1 MNKSSDID
9 YIVANIRHLKSEI
22 KSLNYLSNN
31 LMNEITELRENQ
43 LQIYQSKTIKG
54 KFFNIIGYIF
64 SIYCIYRIFMST
76 INLIFKRN
84 PKKDPITRLFDII
97 TIFFN
102 LSV

>member
-1 MNKSSDID
+1 
-9 YIVANIRHLKSEI
+9 
-22 KSLNYLSNN
+22 
-31 LMNEITELRENQ
+31 MNEITELRENQ

-64 SIYCIYRIFMST
+64 SIYCIYRIFMSS

-102 LSV
+102 LPVFIYLLIYIYK